1 MCECNG
7 YVTTSSD
14 EESIRD
20 EDLVVANRLC
30 KLVLLNFTTYELCG
44 DAKRIE
50 LGIPLLEFDKSKLS
64 VARCETNPN
73 NFDVLYDGKK
83 FRVFDGVFS

>member
-20 EDLVVANRLC
+20 EDVVVANRLC
-30 KLVLLNFTTYELCG
+30 KLVPLNFTTCELCG

-73 NFDVLYDGKK
+73 NFDMLYDGKK
-83 FRVFDGVFS
+83 FRVFDSVFS